1 MSRIRVTPTLTIDES
16 EIEETFIQ
24 SSGPGGQNVNK
35 VATAVQLRFDVAHSP
50 SLPSDV
56 RIRLM
61 KLAGHRL
68 TNDDVL
74 VLTGRQYRLQSRN
87 REDVRARLIR
97 ADPCCDDRSEKAQ
110 THPPH
115 QDEQGKAA
123 RRKKKSS
130 VALETR
136 GCAPERI
143 ED

>member
-87 REDVRARLIR
+87 REDVRARLIEPIR
-97 ADPCCDDRSEKAQ
+97 ASTIVPKKRKPTRPTRTSKEKRLEGKKVQSRLKQMRSK
-110 THPPH
+110 
-115 QDEQGKAA
+115 
-123 RRKKKSS
+123 
-130 VALETR
+130 
-136 GCAPERI
+136 RI